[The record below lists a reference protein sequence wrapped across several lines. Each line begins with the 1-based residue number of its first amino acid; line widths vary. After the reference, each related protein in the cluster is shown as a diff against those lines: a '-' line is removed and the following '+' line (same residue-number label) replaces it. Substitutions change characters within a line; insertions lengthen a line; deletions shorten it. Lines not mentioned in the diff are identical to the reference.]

1 MFSSVTHCIK
11 LIYLMIQQMNFF
23 RENTCW
29 NVLGGRFGQITH
41 SGPSWTEKRCSCG
54 IIWGFFINFFIIWLF
69 FCIFLHNWIF
79 FNFWRCFSTISWKSK
94 VWKSIIILTFYLYK
108 VMYHNLWFL
117 VGESISRNFLFT
129 CTRICRS
136 TGHFS
141 KCWWQKWWTWCICHG
156 IIGCLGSFWPSI
168 AKKWS

>member
-1 MFSSVTHCIK
+1 MIGVLSIKNTQKIRFLVVWIQCVSDETIFFLQIKIAREFRKMLASVTHCIK
-11 LIYLMIQQMNFF
+11 LIYFMIQQVNFF
-23 RENTCW
+23 RESTCW

-54 IIWGFFINFFIIWLF
+54 IILGFFTNFFIIWLF

-117 VGESISRNFLFT
+117 VGESISRNFFYL
-129 CTRICRS
+129 
-136 TGHFS
+136 H
-141 KCWWQKWWTWCICHG
+141 
-156 IIGCLGSFWPSI
+156 
-168 AKKWS
+168 